1 MIFDGINSLNSG
13 GNRHHPCAGLAIFL
27 LPRRRSQSLLSCLGV
42 RQEINNLPLS
52 SRFKYVAGKYTFVY
66 YSKPNARGTF
76 PEIPRDSS
84 ALSVG
89 LLVDIIILYPQVH
102 THGNNRV
109 TFEPLPTLQVTY
121 IIRNLC
127 FINYKTLAIL
137 DQKETLR
144 FLDARLD
151 EQVEAID
158 CSELDI
164 VYEGS
169 RYRAEDTGGNVSRAM
184 ASCRFRETVAKL

>member
-1 MIFDGINSLNSG
+1 MKSGQIF
-13 GNRHHPCAGLAIFL
+13 
-27 LPRRRSQSLLSCLGV
+27 
-42 RQEINNLPLS
+42 
-52 SRFKYVAGKYTFVY
+52 
-66 YSKPNARGTF
+66 
-76 PEIPRDSS
+76 
-84 ALSVG
+84 
-89 LLVDIIILYPQVH
+89 QVH
-102 THGNNRV
+102 THGNNKV
-109 TFEPLPTLQVTY
+109 TFEPLPTLQTSY

-151 EQVEAID
+151 EEVEAID

-184 ASCRFRETVAKL
+184 ASLPMGAVLWLAISISSAYGSSRADPG

>member
-1 MIFDGINSLNSG
+1 M
-13 GNRHHPCAGLAIFL
+13 R
-27 LPRRRSQSLLSCLGV
+27 
-42 RQEINNLPLS
+42 
-52 SRFKYVAGKYTFVY
+52 
-66 YSKPNARGTF
+66 
-76 PEIPRDSS
+76 
-84 ALSVG
+84 
-89 LLVDIIILYPQVH
+89 LVFQVH
-102 THGNNRV
+102 THGHNKV
-109 TFEPLPTLQVTY
+109 TFEPLPTVQVPY

-137 DQKETLR
+137 DHKETLR

-184 ASCRFRETVAKL
+184 VGSKPLTLTPS